1 MKVTHEDAKK
11 LHEQMNFCY
20 EVYNTNKNLCDFC
33 RNEYLKLAKHFS
45 DFEFYVKECQKQK
58 SELEKKDIEIDIL
71 MRKKETL
78 RDEVAELQ
86 AEIERLNAIAEM
98 PNEGFFNLLCGAL
111 VYTKTLKE
119 YNNFRKMVKAEAI
132 KEFAERLKENEIDI
146 DVSYGFGREHYTK
159 AVATIVIDNLV
170 KELTEVIEDA

>member
-58 SELEKKDIEIDIL
+58 AELEKKDIEIDIL
-71 MRKKETL
+71 IRKKEAL
-78 RDEVAELQ
+78 NDEISELKAEV
-86 AEIERLNAIAEM
+86 ERLQKIADL
-98 PNEGFFNLLCGAL
+98 PSEGFFNLLCGAL
-111 VYTKTLKE
+111 VYTKTLEE
-119 YNNFRKMVKAEAI
+119 YNNFRRTIKTEAI
-132 KEFAERLKENEIDI
+132 KEFADNLCEGRVSNDPVVIAVKTELKMAEEKEN
-146 DVSYGFGREHYTK
+146 G
-159 AVATIVIDNLV
+159 
-170 KELTEVIEDA
+170 